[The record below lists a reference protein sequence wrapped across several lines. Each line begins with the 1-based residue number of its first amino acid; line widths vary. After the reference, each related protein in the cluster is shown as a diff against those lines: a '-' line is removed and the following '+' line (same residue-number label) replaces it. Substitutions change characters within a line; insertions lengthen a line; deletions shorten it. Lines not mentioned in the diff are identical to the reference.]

1 MSDRILETIENFAGT
16 LLPPMGLELV
26 EVQFRREGHGWVLRI
41 FIDSEQGVS
50 LENCTD
56 VSRQI
61 SAFLDVED
69 LIDHAYHLEVSSPG
83 LERPLRTPADFGRC
97 IGKNARL
104 KLRELLDGEKVV
116 IGIIRQ
122 VTETEVVLG
131 LADGR
136 EIPISF
142 ALINKARLSI

>member
-1 MSDRILETIENFAGT
+1 MSERILETIENFAGT

-50 LENCTD
+50 LDNCTA

-69 LIDHAYHLEVSSPG
+69 VIDHAFHLEVSSPG
-83 LERPLRTPADFGRC
+83 LERPLRTPADFARC
-97 IGKNARL
+97 IGKDARL
-104 KLRELLDGEKVV
+104 KLRELLDGEKIV
-116 IGIIRQ
+116 IGTIRQ
-122 VTETEVVLG
+122 VTETDVVLG
-131 LADGR
+131 LDDGR
-136 EIPISF
+136 EVSISF